1 MANLGYYS
9 AYNLR
14 VYSVT
19 IKETGKMTDNGNPE
33 EIAFIDAGVGYK
45 KPYTE
50 NEWINVKLKI
60 IVGKNLQHEIIVAK
74 RIEQLTNNGTCNINI
89 MGQLVGFEAS
99 YQKDGQTIPL
109 KDPRLTIM
117 SSSMQVVSLKEDRAF
132 ENNITQGVKKKVDY
146 SKKTG
151 TFNQEILHNDIDD
164 SIPF

>member
-14 VYSVT
+14 VYSVV
-19 IKETGKMTDNGNPE
+19 IKETGRMTDNGNPE
-33 EIAFIDAGVGYK
+33 EIAFIDAGAGYK
-45 KPYTE
+45 KPNTE

-60 IVGKNLQHEIIVAK
+60 IIGKNLQHEIIGAK
-74 RIEQLTNNGTCNINI
+74 RIEQLTKDGHCNINL
-89 MGQLVGFEAS
+89 MGQIVGFATS

-109 KDPRLTIM
+109 KDPKMTIM
-117 SSSMQVVSLKEDRAF
+117 SSSIQIVSLKEDRSF
-132 ENNITQGVKKKVDY
+132 ENNVTQGVKKKIDY

-164 SIPF
+164 NVPF